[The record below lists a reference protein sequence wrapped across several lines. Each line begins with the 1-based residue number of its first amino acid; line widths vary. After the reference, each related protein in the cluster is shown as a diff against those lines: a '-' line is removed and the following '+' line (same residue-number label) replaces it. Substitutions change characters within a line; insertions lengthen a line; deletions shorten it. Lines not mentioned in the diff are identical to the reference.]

1 MKKQAG
7 DRSED
12 WNARVLRLGLSSGPM
27 TDVPTHGLSVDGTD
41 RTHQEE
47 GLPPRRP
54 LLQGS
59 PKEQVGTPAAGDA
72 SLVPAEEEVAAGCGR
87 HLTSEGSQ
95 SRRRDELFRGPCEAA
110 EGPASGTWGRWWPV
124 GVKAAPAQALSP
136 PLPPFIPSLV
146 HSVDQPG
153 SRFPWIMWA
162 RLRYAGQ
169 RACSQGVVVLEKRW
183 TVD

>member
-12 WNARVLRLGLSSGPM
+12 WNARLLRPGLSSVPM
-27 TDVPTHGLSVDGTD
+27 TDVTTHGLSVDGTN

-47 GLPPRRP
+47 GLAPRWP

-59 PKEQVGTPAAGDA
+59 PKEQAGTPAAGDA
-72 SLVPAEEEVAAGCGR
+72 SLVPLPRRR

-110 EGPASGTWGRWWPV
+110 EGPARGTWGCWCPV
-124 GVKAAPAQALSP
+124 GVKAGSCSGPVSTSPSIHSFPCSLSRPTWQSFPMDHVGQASIRRAACL
-136 PLPPFIPSLV
+136 LPRC
-146 HSVDQPG
+146 G
-153 SRFPWIMWA
+153 
-162 RLRYAGQ
+162 
-169 RACSQGVVVLEKRW
+169 RA
-183 TVD
+183 

>member
-12 WNARVLRLGLSSGPM
+12 WNARLLRPGLSSGPM
-27 TDVPTHGLSVDGTD
+27 TDVTTHGLSVDGTN

-47 GLPPRRP
+47 GLAPRRP

-59 PKEQVGTPAAGDA
+59 PKEQAGTPAAGDA
-72 SLVPAEEEVAAGCGR
+72 SLVPLPRRR

-95 SRRRDELFRGPCEAA
+95 SRRRDELSRGPCEAA
-110 EGPASGTWGRWWPV
+110 EGPGSGTWGRWCPV
-124 GVKAAPAQALSP
+124 GVTAAPAQALSP

-162 RLRYAGQ
+162 RLRCAGQ